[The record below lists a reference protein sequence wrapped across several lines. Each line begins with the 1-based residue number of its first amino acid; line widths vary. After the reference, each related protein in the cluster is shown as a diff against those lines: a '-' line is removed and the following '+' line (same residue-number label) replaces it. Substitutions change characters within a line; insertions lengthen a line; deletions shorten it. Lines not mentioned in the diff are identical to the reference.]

1 VHSAVALRRSGS
13 TWTAQDVELDGVET
27 LDDLID
33 QLDDFD
39 SEATEQDVTVVYVEE
54 DDEWL
59 GIMRVTV
66 QTLQD
71 PRIFLSDSRALAT
84 SGLAERLFSDALPIL
99 PPEEDEEDEED
110 EDASSRPDAQPV
122 GDPELLADLATPG
135 DVLVELCAEEG
146 ALPSD
151 VVATLCER
159 AGCLDA
165 LDELRGA

>member
-1 VHSAVALRRSGS
+1 MHSAVALSRTGASWSAR
-13 TWTAQDVELDGVET
+13 DVDLADVET

-39 SEATEQDVTVVYVEE
+39 SGDDSDVTVVFVEE

-59 GIMRVTV
+59 GVLRVTAE
-66 QTLQD
+66 TLQD
-71 PRIFLSDSRALAT
+71 PQIFLSDSRVLTT
-84 SGLAERLFSDALPIL
+84 STLAERLFGDALPVL
-99 PPEEDEEDEED
+99 PPQEDDED
-110 EDASSRPDAQPV
+110 EDTAGRPDAEPV
-122 GDPELLADLATPG
+122 GDPDLLADLGTAG

-151 VVATLCER
+151 VVAALCER